1 MRRLPQLLQSSGRLK
16 AARTYV
22 WIET

>member
-1 MRRLPQLLQSSGRLK
+1 MRRLPQLLQSPGRLK